1 MGRAVLR
8 VGMGRVV
15 LCVTAGSLG
24 DRSLDTHITRSF
36 SIAIEISYE
45 SFSLGWH
52 IALGTVSTQSKS
64 NNNDLQ
70 CS

>member
-1 MGRAVLR
+1 MGRA
-8 VGMGRVV
+8 V

-24 DRSLDTHITRSF
+24 DRSLDTLIITRSF
-36 SIAIEISYE
+36 SIVIEISYE

-52 IALGTVSTQSKS
+52 IALGTVSTQSKQ
-64 NNNDLQ
+64 NMHDDLQ